1 MDPLV
6 MLILV
11 PLAILLVF
19 AVALGWRHPRQGT
32 EIVGRSVSEESDASA
47 RLKRRDR
54 RSRRRRLRAGRKR
67 VGGSR

>member
-19 AVALGWRHPRQGT
+19 AVALGWHPRQGT
-32 EIVGRSVSEESDASA
+32 QIVGKSVSEESDAKA

-54 RSRRRRLRAGRKR
+54 R
-67 VGGSR
+67 

>member
-19 AVALGWRHPRQGT
+19 ALAMGWHPRQGS
-32 EIVGRSVSEESDASA
+32 EIVGRSVSEESGTTA
-47 RLKRRDR
+47 RLKRRDWR
-54 RSRRRRLRAGRKR
+54 RRQAKRRRR
-67 VGGSR
+67 